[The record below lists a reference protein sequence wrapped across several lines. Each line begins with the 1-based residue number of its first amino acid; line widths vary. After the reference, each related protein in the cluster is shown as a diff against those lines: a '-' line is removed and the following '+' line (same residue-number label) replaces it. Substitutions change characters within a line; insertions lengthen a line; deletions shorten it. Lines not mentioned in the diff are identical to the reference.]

1 MEKEDEGENIVEA
14 DKMLL
19 SAGRGRR
26 QKTLLGRVMAGEKKN
41 RQRLIIENSV

>member
-14 DKMLL
+14 DRLL
-19 SAGRGRR
+19 SAGRGGR